1 MSVAAID
8 GRVARGERTR
18 RRVAEAL
25 IALLEAGV
33 IEPTARQVAEQA
45 GVSARIVFHHY
56 DDMEQLLRAAVAVQ
70 VERHWSRMRPID
82 PSLALSERV
91 ARLVRQRGSL
101 FDAIAPVRR
110 AAALVEHRSPVVAAE
125 LARSRAGLRQE
136 LERLFAPELAG
147 RGTAGG
153 VLLDALDL
161 TAGWDVWDQL
171 RNPMGRSAPS
181 AGRVMTQMLS
191 SLLGPPAADVS
202 EAAPTRRTG
211 GRS

>member
-25 IALLEAGV
+25 IALLEAGTP
-33 IEPTARQVAEQA
+33 EPTARQVAEQA

-91 ARLVRQRGSL
+91 TRLVRQRGAL

-125 LARSRAGLRQE
+125 LARSRAGLRHE
-136 LERLFAPELAG
+136 LEHLFAPELAAP
-147 RGTAGG
+147 GTAGG
-153 VLLDALDL
+153 DLLDALEL
-161 TAGWDVWDQL
+161 AAGWDVWDQL
-171 RNPMGRSAPS
+171 RHHMGRPAPS
-181 AGRVMTQMLS
+181 ARRVMTRMLS
-191 SLLGPPAADVS
+191 SLLDPSPADQSGAT
-202 EAAPTRRTG
+202 PTGRTG